1 MLCQLS
7 CLGVK
12 CGHNINFRCLETLKI
27 LYLDIRKMM
36 SASNFRDDTMSKF
49 MIYIGHSTVVTLI
62 VCDRLGQQ
70 ETIVK
75 FG

>member
-1 MLCQLS
+1 
-7 CLGVK
+7 
-12 CGHNINFRCLETLKI
+12 LKI